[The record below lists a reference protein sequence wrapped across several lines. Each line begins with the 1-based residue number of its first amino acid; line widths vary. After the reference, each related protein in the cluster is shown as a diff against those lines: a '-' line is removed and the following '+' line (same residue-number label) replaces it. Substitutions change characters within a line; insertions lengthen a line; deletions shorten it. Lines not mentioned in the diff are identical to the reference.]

1 MSNLFTIHPEAYG
14 YMRSMG
20 RMPDQGIR
28 RFSLVEPCP
37 DWVGRGGH
45 LLVEAVDDPR
55 YCLVVEPRDLT
66 PVIDVEEATP

>member
-14 YMRSMG
+14 LRRTMHGMRDEG
-20 RMPDQGIR
+20 GR
-28 RFSLVEPCP
+28 RFGLVEPCP
-37 DWVGRGGH
+37 DWVARGGH

-66 PVIDVEEATP
+66 PVITAGGSS